1 MPATSSSSISMRFL
15 SLVLSGLVFAGIAC
29 AQGPPPESVAPT
41 PATGPSTNTVPAPA
55 SKDAPAAAPA
65 PTPDAASN
73 PKPASSPATPPA
85 STPATTPAANEP
97 ADSADA
103 AADTSVDPAS
113 LLPAVPSLPPQK
125 ASLIGG
131 TVDKMDRVRDVLTV
145 RVFGGGKMKIYFDPR
160 TRILRNGDPAL
171 PSDLHRGDH
180 VSIDTILNG
189 GTIFARNIR
198 LTSSMSGESQGIVVS
213 YNGGSELELRDT
225 LSPRVLK
232 LRVTPQT
239 RVIDHGHTASTS
251 ELVRGTLVAIKFGSS
266 KDGHNVIEEV
276 NVLAVPGRT
285 FTFVGHVTNLDLHNG
300 LIVLTSATDG
310 KSYEIH
316 YDPVALQVDEKLEKA
331 ADITVVTR
339 YDGSHY
345 VANSVKVN

>member
-1 MPATSSSSISMRFL
+1 MPATSPSSISISMRLL
-15 SLVLSGLVFAGIAC
+15 SLVFSGLLFAGIAC
-29 AQGPPPESVAPT
+29 AQGPPPESVAPA

-55 SKDAPAAAPA
+55 SKDAPAAAPTQA
-65 PTPDAASN
+65 PDAASS
-73 PKPASSPATPPA
+73 PKAGSTPASSPAN
-85 STPATTPAANEP
+85 TPAANEP
-97 ADSADA
+97 ADNADA

-160 TRILRNGDPAL
+160 TKILRNGDPAL

-189 GTIFARNIR
+189 GTVFARNIR

-213 YNGGSELELRDT
+213 YNGGSDLELRDT

-251 ELVRGTLVAIKFGSS
+251 ELVRGTLVAIKFGYS
-266 KDGHNVIEEV
+266 KDGHNVVEEV